1 MNRRIFRVIMLVTLL
16 AIVGF
21 GVPLAV
27 IVRQLAKDE
36 AVVRLEREAARA
48 ALDVGTPA
56 SVAQGRV
63 EQPPRAGGTV
73 FAIYD
78 IEGRLVAGTGPR
90 PADAIVRSAIG
101 GKVGDGTTSGQLVV
115 AIPVTSND
123 RVYAV
128 VRAAQP
134 LGPLHR
140 EVARDWLIMVALAAV
155 ILAGATLA
163 ARREAR
169 RLSRPVED
177 LAVAVTRLGNGDFTA
192 HADRS
197 GIPEIDDAAGA
208 LDATAERLGRM
219 VERERAFS
227 ADASHQLRTPL
238 TGIRLRLENALAVP
252 PADRTEPINDALAAV
267 DRLEDTVI
275 DLLALARG
283 SAPPRERLDLGDL
296 VAGVRAHWEPM
307 AAQAGRRLVASVQ
320 GDLPEVAVSEPAV
333 RQILEVLI
341 DNALVHGTGTVS
353 VQASAIP
360 GGVAIDVSDQGPGV
374 QEDIEAVFQR
384 HRGEHHGI
392 GLALAR
398 SLAEA
403 EGGRLLLR
411 AAGPNPRFSLLLT
424 EPPG

>member
-16 AIVGF
+16 AIVCF
-21 GVPLAV
+21 GVPLAI

-48 ALDVGTPA
+48 ALAVGSPA
-56 SVAQGRV
+56 TVAQGRV
-63 EQPPRAGGTV
+63 QEPPQEGDTM
-73 FAIYD
+73 FAIYNVS
-78 IEGRLVAGTGPR
+78 GAFVTGNGPR
-90 PADAIVRSAIG
+90 SADDIVHSAIS
-101 GKVGDGTTSGQLVV
+101 GKVGDGTTGGELVV
-115 AIPVTSND
+115 AIPIRSND

-134 LGPLHR
+134 LGPLR
-140 EVARDWLIMVALAAV
+140 SRVLRDWLIMAALAVV

-169 RLSRPVED
+169 RLSRPVER
-177 LAVAVTRLGNGDFTA
+177 LAVAVTRLGDGDFTA

-197 GIPEIDDAAGA
+197 GIPEIDDAAAA
-208 LDATAERLGRM
+208 LDATAEQLGRM
-219 VERERAFS
+219 MERERAFS

-252 PADRTEPINDALAAV
+252 PGEHTEPINDALAAV

-283 SAPPRERLDLGDL
+283 SAPSRSPVDLAAAVEQSGARWRPLAARADRQL
-296 VAGVRAHWEPM
+296 VIDVDGE
-307 AAQAGRRLVASVQ
+307 
-320 GDLPEVAVSEPAV
+320 LPEVAVSEPAV
-333 RQILEVLI
+333 DQILDVLI
-341 DNALVHGTGTVS
+341 DNAVVHGAGTVR
-353 VQASAIP
+353 VRARGIP
-360 GGVAIDVSDQGPGV
+360 GGMVIDVSDEGPGV
-374 QEDIEAVFQR
+374 QGDIEAVFQR

-403 EGGRLLLR
+403 EGARLVLR
-411 AAGPNPRFSLLLT
+411 AAGPNPRFSLLFSAPT
-424 EPPG
+424 T